1 MKLSFRSKSK
11 SLSQLLQANY
21 PLGSNLCR
29 SSSNLLT
36 ASQPTQ
42 VTDVEDPSTL
52 NDLVLDESM
61 FEQSIPGTPSHDRSL
76 DTHSH
81 NKRRVINKKGTRTG
95 RRASEGALV
104 VPTTM
109 TKSTSVKSIL
119 KESRSVNENL
129 NEPGMRGSS
138 AVSDV
143 SSEVTH
149 SDDNS
154 LHLRKS
160 VRFNVE
166 EWAEDSGVHTGT
178 STPHYTPYPSLKR
191 RASEP
196 ETFGSHYSNGER
208 RGSAP
213 GDLASQTEIDTE
225 EGEGVNVGGVDGG
238 VDEGMA
244 VSKQWGQQENDIDF
258 EKGKVEKRFEGIFS
272 SEHEVDAE
280 TQNKTRAPRTDAV
293 MSHNIASR
301 VAQLYSSAQ
310 KTPRPSVSF
319 TRGPSSLATS
329 SYDSATISV
338 AEVKKMLLERKDRQ
352 DGVTGGVGNEEGRRP
367 GVSKLPQE
375 RVKVFRTPT
384 ERLRTASLDRAQLR
398 RGKPLN
404 IGAYQALREGLRPM
418 KEKVSTE
425 KVTPPKYMPKQEK
438 KKESKATSS
447 NPGSGPAP
455 APVAIPVF
463 SGHSNLSNWVPACL
477 RETVISPYHSYD
489 DDDNEP
495 GITEEEE
502 GESDSSDDRDIIM
515 MEPLEPTVGTP
526 LTSTGSIPAFGG
538 VATMTPIG
546 RSWLSS
552 PNRTFGSS
560 RIALPT
566 KPIIPGG
573 KDISPFNESMHLQRG
588 GHLLGAIK
596 RLSVIPEETTSAC
609 SSVTSMYTEQ

>member
-1 MKLSFRSKSK
+1 
-11 SLSQLLQANY
+11 
-21 PLGSNLCR
+21 
-29 SSSNLLT
+29 
-36 ASQPTQ
+36 
-42 VTDVEDPSTL
+42 
-52 NDLVLDESM
+52 M

-76 DTHSH
+76 NSRSH
-81 NKRRVINKKGTRTG
+81 NKRKVMNKKGTRKG
-95 RRASEGALV
+95 RRASEGTLV

-109 TKSTSVKSIL
+109 TKSTSLKSIL

-196 ETFGSHYSNGER
+196 EAFGSHYSNGER

-213 GDLASQTEIDTE
+213 GDLASQPEIDTE
-225 EGEGVNVGGVDGG
+225 ECESKEGGNVGD

-244 VSKQWGQQENDIDF
+244 TGSEQWGQQENDIDF
-258 EKGKVEKRFEGIFS
+258 ERGKRFEGIFS

-280 TQNKTRAPRTDAV
+280 TQTKARAPRTDAV
-293 MSHNIASR
+293 MSDNIASR
-301 VAQLYSSAQ
+301 VAQLYSAAQ

-338 AEVKKMLLERKDRQ
+338 AEVKKMLLERKDRP
-352 DGVTGGVGNEEGRRP
+352 DGVTGGAGNEDGRRP

-375 RVKVFRTPT
+375 RVEVFRTPT

-404 IGAYQALREGLRPM
+404 IGTYQALREGLGPM
-418 KEKVSTE
+418 KEKVSAAKE
-425 KVTPPKYMPKQEK
+425 TPPKDVPKQEK

-447 NPGSGPAP
+447 NPVSRPAP

-489 DDDNEP
+489 DDNNEP
-495 GITEEEE
+495 GNTEEEE
-502 GESDSSDDRDIIM
+502 GESDSSDDRDMIM

-526 LTSTGSIPAFGG
+526 LTSTGSIPTFGG

-552 PNRTFGSS
+552 PNKTFGSS
-560 RIALPT
+560 QIALPT

-573 KDISPFNESMHLQRG
+573 KDMSPFNESMHLQHG
-588 GHLLGAIK
+588 GHLFGAMK
-596 RLSVIPEETTSAC
+596 RLSVIPEETASAC
-609 SSVTSMYTEQ
+609 CSMTSMYTEQY